1 MSTIRTNKEMK
12 KLGDFITRTPKKDDF
27 TAYIYTSVDGTST
40 VISREDLDPEV
51 DEVIYEEL
59 KKETNNNRVQI
70 EEHRAYSKDPE
81 KHDALL
87 DTQESS
93 LNLEELI
100 VENLESEAL
109 REAIK
114 SLDPYKQKLL
124 TKKYLQGKSNTL
136 IADEEG
142 VKEGTIRY
150 RLTQIIRELEK
161 NLKK

>member
-1 MSTIRTNKEMK
+1 MFKTDNEKMK
-12 KLGDFITRTPKKDDF
+12 KCGDFLTRTPKKDDF

-40 VISREDLDPEV
+40 VISREDLNPEMDAV
-51 DEVIYEEL
+51 MYEEL

-70 EEHRAYSKDPE
+70 EEHRAYAKDPE
-81 KHDALL
+81 KHEALL
-87 DTQESS
+87 DMQESS

-100 VENLESEAL
+100 IETLESEAL
-109 REAIK
+109 RKAIK
-114 SLDPYKQKLL
+114 SLDSYKQGLL
-124 TKKYLQGKSNTL
+124 TKKFLQGKSNTL

-150 RLTQIIRELEK
+150 RVTQIIKELEK